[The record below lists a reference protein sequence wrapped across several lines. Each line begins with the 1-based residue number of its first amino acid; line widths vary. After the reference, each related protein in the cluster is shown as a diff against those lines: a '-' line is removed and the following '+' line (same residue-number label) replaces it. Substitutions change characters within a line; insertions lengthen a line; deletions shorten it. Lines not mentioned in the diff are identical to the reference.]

1 MNDEMLLISPV
12 ELKVV
17 NRGPDTFF
25 VNFKFVGSDGRP
37 NGQPLPDHIAN
48 QLDSW
53 QKTAHKE
60 HVHVPTSLTF
70 TYWAAEQTYSQ
81 TLMMR
86 EHGSSP
92 WSWLLYSDDIKINM
106 SYGTL
111 KGNVFCQA
119 RFSSH
124 LLHMIGPEQSI
135 VAAEAMLHEFIGEL
149 FHQQASEVHLCID
162 LQGFDFSTLCI
173 HDPDRFPFVSR
184 VTNISDRPL
193 PPTNE
198 EQEGGLSDLGYAKV
212 QQQIEQDKHALEQEL
227 LLQPALRTTHRRI
240 ATLDFDSHASDISAQ
255 IYNKTLEIK
264 KHQKQ
269 WFEPIWLSNGWNGRS
284 EIWRLEF
291 RFKRAFFNKYDL
303 NEAFSVIAMFET
315 LWKYATEEWLRF
327 VDLDQSSDSNT
338 SRLPTH
344 PVWEL
349 VQRAYSVQQDTCTA
363 DPAGEQENRIRQ
375 VIQEK
380 PLQVIKQAEYIR
392 IDDELQHVFCWSDED
407 LLQLVRSDESPAT
420 WSRCLLSVGF
430 LSYVLELPGKL
441 RMTEAGRQYAALEE
455 SLRDVSVEVLRDLAR
470 AALAGLS
477 PDQLAELLDHLS
489 PRSFEEVR
497 TSLVKR
503 DRRMAKLDSLIALLA
518 GAFRSAVA
526 LAPPDEIGEVSSIT
540 GQRVRQPDLYS
551 DALWVL
557 RKMQDYDKKKE
568 RVYCEEVWKKRMAY
582 GFVTALQLDEERK
595 YYGVDLAPSD
605 WSEINTVFDELRTK
619 GHRSKNGNP
628 ETDSDNFS
636 DIA

>member
-1 MNDEMLLISPV
+1 MNDEMLLVSPV

-48 QLDSW
+48 QLDDW
-53 QKTAHKE
+53 QKTARKE
-60 HVHVPTSLTF
+60 HVHIPTSLTF
-70 TYWAAEQTYSQ
+70 TYWAGEQTYSQ
-81 TLMMR
+81 TLMIR

-135 VAAEAMLHEFIGEL
+135 VAAEAMLHEFIGEM

-198 EQEGGLSDLGYAKV
+198 EQEGGLSERDYAKL
-212 QQQIEQDKHALEQEL
+212 QEQIEQDKHALEQEL

-240 ATLDFDSHASDISAQ
+240 ATLDFGSHASDISAQ

-269 WFEPIWLSNGWNGRS
+269 WFEPIWISNGWNRRS

-303 NEAFSVIAMFET
+303 NEAFSVIAMFEA

-327 VDLDQSSDSNT
+327 VDLEQSSDSNT

-349 VQRAYSVQQDTCTA
+349 VQQAYSVQQDTCTA
-363 DPAGEQENRIRQ
+363 DPIGEQENRLQQ

-392 IDDELQHVFCWSDED
+392 LDDELQQVFFWSDED
-407 LLQLVRSDESPAT
+407 LLQLVRSDECPAT
-420 WSRCLLSVGF
+420 WSRCLLSVAF
-430 LSYVLELPGKL
+430 LSYIIELPDKL
-441 RMTEAGRQYAALEE
+441 RMAEVSKQYAGLEE

-470 AALAGLS
+470 SALAGLS
-477 PDQLAELLDHLS
+477 PDQRAELVNHLS

-497 TSLVKR
+497 TTLVKR

-526 LAPPDEIGEVSSIT
+526 LAPPDEIGEISSIS

-557 RKMQDYDKKKE
+557 RKIQDYDKKKE
-568 RVYCEEVWKKRMAY
+568 RVYCEEVWKKRLAY
-582 GFVTALQLDEERK
+582 GFVTALQLEEERK

-605 WSEINTVFDELRTK
+605 WSEINTVFDELRSPRK
-619 GHRSKNGNP
+619 QQQKNNSIGSGYDV
-628 ETDSDNFS
+628 T

>member
-1 MNDEMLLISPV
+1 MGKDRLLVSPV
-12 ELKVV
+12 ELKAV
-17 NRGPDTFF
+17 NHNSDTFF
-25 VNFKFVGSDGRP
+25 VNFKFLGSDGRP
-37 NGQPLPDHIAN
+37 NGEPLPDHIAD
-48 QLDSW
+48 QLDTW
-53 QKTAHKE
+53 QKTARKE
-60 HVHVPTSLTF
+60 HTHMPTSLTF
-70 TYWAAEQTYSQ
+70 TYWAGDQTYSQ

-92 WSWLLYSDDIKINM
+92 WSWLLYSDDVKINL

-135 VAAEAMLHEFIGEL
+135 VATESMLHEFIGEL
-149 FHQQASEVHLCID
+149 FHQQASEVHLCLD

-198 EQEGGLSDLGYAKV
+198 EQEGGLSDLGYAKL
-212 QQQIEQDKHALEQEL
+212 QQQIEQDKHELEQAL
-227 LLQPALRTTHRRI
+227 FLQPALRTTHRRI
-240 ATLDFDSHASDISAQ
+240 ATLDFGSHASELSAQ

-269 WFEPIWLSNGWNGRS
+269 WFEAIWRSNGWDGVS
-284 EIWRLEF
+284 EIWRIEF
-291 RFKRAFFNKYDL
+291 RFKRKFLNKYDL
-303 NEAFSVIAMFET
+303 NEAFSVIDQFEA

-327 VDLDQSSDSNT
+327 VDLNQSNDSNT

-349 VQRAYSVQQDTCTA
+349 VQQAYSVQHDTCTA
-363 DPAGEQENRIRQ
+363 DPAGEQENRLQQI
-375 VIQEK
+375 IQEK
-380 PLQVIKQAEYIR
+380 PLQVVKQAEYIR
-392 IDDELQHVFCWSDED
+392 LDEELQTVLTWSDEE
-407 LLQLVRSDESPAT
+407 LHQLVRSEKGPVT
-420 WSRCLLSVGF
+420 WSRCLLSVAF
-430 LSYVLELPGKL
+430 LTFILEKFH
-441 RMTEAGRQYAALEE
+441 MTEVSAQYAALEE
-455 SLRDVSVEVLRDLAR
+455 SLRDVPVDVLRDLAR
-470 AALAGLS
+470 SALAGLS
-477 PDQLAELLDHLS
+477 PDQLTQLLDHLS
-489 PRSFEEVR
+489 PKSFEEVR
-497 TSLVKR
+497 TTLVKR

-526 LAPPDEIGEVSSIT
+526 LAPPDEIGEISSIS

-557 RKMQDYDKKKE
+557 KKMQDYDKKKE
-568 RVYCEEVWKKRMAY
+568 RVYCEEVWKKRLAY
-582 GFVTALQLDEERK
+582 GFITAQRLEEERK
-595 YYGVDLAPSD
+595 YYGVDLAPAD
-605 WSEINTVFDELRTK
+605 WSEINTVFDKLRSSRK
-619 GHRSKNGNP
+619 PQQKNSSIGADYDDLN
-628 ETDSDNFS
+628 